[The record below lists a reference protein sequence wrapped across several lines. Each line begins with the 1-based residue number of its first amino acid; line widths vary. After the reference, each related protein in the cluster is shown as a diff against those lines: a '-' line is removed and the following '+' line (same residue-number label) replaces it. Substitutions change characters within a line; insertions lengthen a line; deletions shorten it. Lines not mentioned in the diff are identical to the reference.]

1 MLYFSYNFFLAL
13 SFHIIL
19 RSEFGD
25 FIFGFNFRVLNFFI
39 FFAIM
44 AKYANCS
51 SSVSDIRSM
60 NYDELSSFSLG
71 LIQDENINLA
81 SSNIQ
86 SKGGVILEKLRSKQW
101 NDPQKSAEIMKRKA
115 VRKSLSPKSTKNQ
128 KIDEK
133 E

>member
-1 MLYFSYNFFLAL
+1 
-13 SFHIIL
+13 
-19 RSEFGD
+19 
-25 FIFGFNFRVLNFFI
+25 
-39 FFAIM
+39 M

-60 NYDELSSFSLG
+60 NSDELSSFSLG

-101 NDPQKSAEIMKRKA
+101 NDPQKSTEIMKRKA